1 MKCARRFVLS
11 LLILLFAGTVSA
23 QDGLV
28 VMSVKGKVEAKQ
40 AAKGARWQP
49 VKVGEVLGPTH
60 TVRTSFASYVKLMTA
75 GNRLISVDQNK
86 TVKISKLASA
96 VTQSKDPGASASL
109 LAYAARQ
116 VKQSREQSDEPVY
129 GAVRGSTE
137 VFSAVFPKN
146 YVMTTEP
153 LFEWVDADN
162 AGTYQLILL
171 DDSFDI
177 VARHEVTDHRLRY
190 VADARPALAEDRQY
204 YWRITRLSDGMESDI
219 QAFRVLPADTI
230 AAVRAELLRL
240 DEELGNMGADS
251 VTLHLIRAIYFEK
264 RGLYSDAFREFK
276 ETIRLAPEVPEY
288 REMLRGL
295 LFRMRLYAE
304 EEYLLE

>member
-1 MKCARRFVLS
+1 MKLPRRLLLS
-11 LLILLFAGTVSA
+11 LMIFLFAGAISA

-28 VMSVKGKVEAKQ
+28 VMSVKGKVESKTGT
-40 AAKGARWQP
+40 KGARWQP
-49 VKVGEVLGPTH
+49 VKVGDVLDKSH

-75 GNRLISVDQNK
+75 GNRLLSVDQNN
-86 TVKISKLASA
+86 TVKISTLAA
-96 VTQSKDPGASASL
+96 ATKPSKDSSPSASL

-116 VKQSREQSDEPVY
+116 VKQSREQNDEPVY
-129 GAVRGSTE
+129 GAVRGNTD

-146 YVMTTEP
+146 HVTTTEP
-153 LFEWVDADN
+153 LFEWVDADM
-162 AGTYQLILL
+162 AGRYQLILL

-177 VARHEVTDHRLRY
+177 VARQEVADLRLLY
-190 VADARPALAEDRQY
+190 SADARPALAEDRQY

-219 QAFRVLPADTI
+219 QSFRILPADTI
-230 AAVRAELLRL
+230 AAVRGELLRL

-276 ETIRLAPEVPEY
+276 ETVRLAPEVPEY

-304 EEYLLE
+304 EEFLLE